1 MEDIWLTTTL
11 TPTVFLFSSFT
22 LPCNVCQSGQRAPI
36 KFLVI
41 YDINVMTLMTTIHAD
56 ADLLNLYGGSLMITL
71 TVENTWQIVWC
82 VTKVWC
88 IFWKCCFSVM
98 ECNVLHYVPSVL
110 FEWLLNC
117 LLCDERQVKVTYTAY
132 QLYSLIHAFFELFF
146 FHFFSFYLI
155 LYRSE
160 KMFKFMIVRSMVGIR
175 CK

>member
-1 MEDIWLTTTL
+1 MEDRWLTTTL

-41 YDINVMTLMTTIHAD
+41 YDIDVMTLMTTIHAAKFIWCVTND
-56 ADLLNLYGGSLMITL
+56 YTNLLS
-71 TVENTWQIVWC
+71 VENSWQILWC

-98 ECNVLHYVPSVL
+98 ECNVLHYVPSVM

-146 FHFFSFYLI
+146 FHFFFFLSNF
-155 LYRSE
+155 
-160 KMFKFMIVRSMVGIR
+160 V
-175 CK
+175 